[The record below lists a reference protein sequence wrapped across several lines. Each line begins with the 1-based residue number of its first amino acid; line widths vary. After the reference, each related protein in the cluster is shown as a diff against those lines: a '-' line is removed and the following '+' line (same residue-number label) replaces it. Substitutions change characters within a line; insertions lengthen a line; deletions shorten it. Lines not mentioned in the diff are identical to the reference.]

1 MNQNEKNKREKSKEM
16 TQEKNLLD
24 AFIENLKNLSRGER
38 AVLKRAAGFEI
49 AESRGGMDVFYRIL
63 PRALTNSRNEEIYFL
78 VATLHGLNKHALT
91 GNFGLTLRKVKEST
105 KSSSIDK
112 RMSALLDSNF
122 DLLDGSKPGGG
133 ELSYRLRQC
142 VRLAASK
149 DIGVNW
155 RQLLQ
160 DLLSWTH
167 PARFVQ
173 KQWARSYFTK
183 QVEKEEESR
192 NEIESF

>member
-1 MNQNEKNKREKSKEM
+1 MEVRNQNEKKEM
-16 TQEKNLLD
+16 TKKKNLID
-24 AFIENLKNLSRGER
+24 EFIENLKNLSRGEC
-38 AVLKRAAGFEI
+38 AVLKRAAGLEI

-63 PRALTNSRNEEIYFL
+63 PRALMNSRNEEIYFL
-78 VATLHGLNKHALT
+78 VATLYGLNKHTLT
-91 GNFGLTLRKVKEST
+91 GNFGLTLHKVQEST

-133 ELSYRLRQC
+133 ELAYRLRQC
-142 VRLAASK
+142 VRLAESK
-149 DIGVNW
+149 EIGVNW

-173 KQWARSYFTK
+173 KQWARSYFTT
-183 QVEKEEESR
+183 QVEKKGESR
-192 NEIESF
+192 NEIESIESE

>member
-1 MNQNEKNKREKSKEM
+1 MEVLNQNEKKEI
-16 TQEKNLLD
+16 TQK
-24 AFIENLKNLSRGER
+24 ENLMDIFLESLRNLSRGER

-49 AESRGGMDVFYRIL
+49 AKSRGGMEVFYRIL

-78 VATLHGLNKHALT
+78 VATLYSLNNHALT

-105 KSSSIDK
+105 KSSSTDK
-112 RMSALLDSNF
+112 RMAALLDSNF
-122 DLLDGSKPGGG
+122 DLLDDSKPGGG

-160 DLLSWTH
+160 DLLLCTH
-167 PARFVQ
+167 PAKFVQ
-173 KQWARSYFTK
+173 KQWARSYFTE
-183 QVEKEEESR
+183 QVKKEGESR
-192 NEIESF
+192 NEIESL